1 MGIQMSVPPTVDPLS
16 VTCPIC
22 DAHPGQRCETADN
35 GWIQEMGLAHVYRLK
50 IAAENAK

>member
-1 MGIQMSVPPTVDPLS
+1 MSVPPTVDPLS

-22 DAHPGQRCETADN
+22 DAQAGQQCQTADD
-35 GWIQEMGLAHVYRLK
+35 GWIQEMGLPHVYRLK

>member
-1 MGIQMSVPPTVDPLS
+1 MGIQTSVPPTRRPPVRNL
-16 VTCPIC
+16 PIC

-35 GWIQEMGLAHVYRLK
+35 GWIQERGLAHVYRLK